1 MPLGL
6 TATNDGK
13 RQINLSWI
21 APSDDG
27 GADITGYRIEVSAD
41 RTAWSNLTADT
52 GATDTTHSHTD
63 LNVETT
69 RHYRVS
75 AINSAG
81 TGKSSSIATGITA
94 PATVPEAPSGLTATR
109 DEERRIDLLWTAPS
123 DDGGANLTGYRIEV
137 SDDDSTW
144 IDVVANTESTTTTY
158 SQTRIECGYLASIP
172 SFGH

>member
-6 TATNDGK
+6 TATNDGE
-13 RQINLSWI
+13 RQIDLSWT

-27 GADITGYRIEVSAD
+27 GADITGYRIEVSEDGA
-41 RTAWSNLTADT
+41 AWSDLADDT

-81 TGKSSSIATGITA
+81 TGLVVEHCHRNYG
-94 PATVPEAPSGLTATR
+94 
-109 DEERRIDLLWTAPS
+109 
-123 DDGGANLTGYRIEV
+123 
-137 SDDDSTW
+137 ST
-144 IDVVANTESTTTTY
+144 N
-158 SQTRIECGYLASIP
+158 IP
-172 SFGH
+172 QRTK